1 MVGRG
6 DLDEPRRL
14 CAFNW
19 WLVGCGALALG
30 ICLAVSRF
38 SLEIEHSFV
47 HVLVTAACFAAVG
60 HYFSSHRWLARPAF
74 ALISMAQLDLLGF
87 CGTPLTYIAASAAL
101 PLQDATLSYWDQC
114 LGLDWTAYYNFCI
127 ARPMVLQ
134 YAYFFYAMIIWPGM
148 GVPILLALT
157 KNYVRL
163 QQFTMACTL
172 TIFATAIISALL
184 PAIGTYQQY
193 GVPAETPTFNAIGYL
208 IQLDRLPLARDG
220 TLRVLNLSQIGGIV
234 TFPSFH
240 AAVAMLAMWGLWCL
254 WWMRPLALITMGGM
268 LIATPLLGG
277 HYFVDV
283 IAGVLVAAVAIT
295 VVTRLG
301 TPAAS
306 TQAAR
311 RPAAARG
318 LGAVDATA

>member
-1 MVGRG
+1 MVGLG
-6 DLDEPRRL
+6 EPDEPLRL
-14 CAFNW
+14 YFLNW
-19 WLVGCGALALG
+19 GLLGGTALLLG

-38 SLEIEHSFV
+38 SLEIEYDLV
-47 HVLVTAACFAAVG
+47 HVVAMAAGFAAVG
-60 HYFSSHRWLARPAF
+60 HYFSLHRWLARPAF
-74 ALISMAQLDLLGF
+74 ALISMAQLDLLF
-87 CGTPLTYIAASAAL
+87 VCGTPLTYIAASAAL

-114 LGLDWTAYYNFCI
+114 LGLDWNAYYNFSI
-127 ARPMVLQ
+127 TRPLVLQ
-134 YAYFFYAMIIWPGM
+134 YACFFYAMIVWPCM
-148 GVPILLALT
+148 GVPILLGLT
-157 KNYVRL
+157 RNFIRL

-172 TIFATAIISALL
+172 TVLATAIISALL

-193 GVPAETPTFNAIGYL
+193 GLSAETAAFKATGYL

-220 TLRVLNLSQIGGIV
+220 TLRVLNLSQIGGII

-283 IAGVLVAAVAIT
+283 IAGVLVAAVAI
-295 VVTRLG
+295 VVFTRLG
-301 TPAAS
+301 TLSAIM
-306 TQAAR
+306 QVAR
-311 RPAAARG
+311 RPVTQGLEAAN
-318 LGAVDATA
+318 ATA